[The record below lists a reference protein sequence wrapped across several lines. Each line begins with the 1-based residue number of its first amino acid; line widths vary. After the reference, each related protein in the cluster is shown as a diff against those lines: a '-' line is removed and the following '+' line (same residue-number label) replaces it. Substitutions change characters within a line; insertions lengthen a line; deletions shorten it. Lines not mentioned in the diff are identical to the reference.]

1 MWFVVVGVLLV
12 AAKILDVWPVIYWS
26 WWVVLAPFVLALVW
40 WAVLDAS
47 GSTRREAMRQMQAKK
62 DERRRKAMKSLGLDK
77 NGKQGK
83 S

>member
-12 AAKILDVWPVIYWS
+12 VAKILDVWPVIYWS
-26 WWVVLAPFVLALVW
+26 WWAVLAPFVLAIVW

-47 GSTRREAMRQMQAKK
+47 GSTRREAMRQMDAKK
-62 DERRRKAMKSLGLDK
+62 DERRRKAMKSLGLDERDK
-77 NGKQGK
+77 RRK